1 MAMAEME
8 DVPLVS
14 EEKIPSNRRRLMMV
28 VGAITFLMAMTL
40 SITLG
45 YVYFHKQHF
54 RIRAGD
60 PSHTKV
66 GFPNQKDVQKLL
78 ELLQECHAFRQFS
91 WQVAPKNLFSSFR
104 MIPVI
109 SDTAQH
115 VPVWSWCSPVQ
126 ETYPDPQIV
135 FNELKSLNVDN
146 SDPENI
152 KFTPKDWCL
161 SCLGNLAILLHALGT
176 GFRYFQIAF
185 LGKTCWGFWNHTKSE
200 SWHESTWV
208 NTGVQSLGQFLV
220 PEEAVQRHTKITTT
234 PVSKTP
240 RPLWRALWC
249 HKEHSKMDSYASK
262 VTLLIAVILLRFICT
277 VPGSI

>member
-14 EEKIPSNRRRLMMV
+14 EEKIPSNRRRLV

-40 SITLG
+40 SVSLG

-60 PSHTKV
+60 PSHAKV

-78 ELLQECHAFRQFS
+78 ELLQERHAFLASRPFQSLFHHMFIIFASQF
-91 WQVAPKNLFSSFR
+91 LFPTLHMCRSG
-104 MIPVI
+104 PGAVL
-109 SDTAQH
+109 
-115 VPVWSWCSPVQ
+115 VPVQ

-135 FNELKSLNVDN
+135 FKELKSLNVDN

-161 SCLGNLAILLHALGT
+161 SCSSKLANLASCPGN
-176 GFRYFQIAF
+176 RFQILSDPISRQNLLGF
-185 LGKTCWGFWNHTKSE
+185 LE
-200 SWHESTWV
+200 SYRVRGMT
-208 NTGVQSLGQFLV
+208 
-220 PEEAVQRHTKITTT
+220 
-234 PVSKTP
+234 
-240 RPLWRALWC
+240 
-249 HKEHSKMDSYASK
+249 
-262 VTLLIAVILLRFICT
+262 
-277 VPGSI
+277 

>member
-40 SITLG
+40 SISLG

-66 GFPNQKDVQKLL
+66 NFPNQKDVQKLL
-78 ELLQECHAFRQFS
+78 ELLQESCHAFLLSKSPFS
-91 WQVAPKNLFSSFR
+91 HLFIFVHQYSCYFG
-104 MIPVI
+104 
-109 SDTAQH
+109 TAAQH
-115 VPVWSWCSPVQ
+115 VPFWSCCSPVQ

-135 FNELKSLNVDN
+135 FKELKSLNVDN

-152 KFTPKDWCL
+152 KFTPKDWKPSNVTQKSQQL
-161 SCLGNLAILLHALGT
+161 RSRRLQEFLPDQIDTPMDYDYFESLNLALCVIDGYQSALTIG
-176 GFRYFQIAF
+176 
-185 LGKTCWGFWNHTKSE
+185 
-200 SWHESTWV
+200 
-208 NTGVQSLGQFLV
+208 QSLL
-220 PEEAVQRHTKITTT
+220 
-234 PVSKTP
+234 
-240 RPLWRALWC
+240 
-249 HKEHSKMDSYASK
+249 
-262 VTLLIAVILLRFICT
+262 
-277 VPGSI
+277 

>member
-152 KFTPKDWCL
+152 KSHRKTGAL
-161 SCLGNLAILLHALGT
+161 VALGILPYYFMPWEQVSDT
-176 GFRYFQIAF
+176 FRSHFSAKPAGVSGIIQSQS
-185 LGKTCWGFWNHTKSE
+185 HDMSQ
-200 SWHESTWV
+200 HEST
-208 NTGVQSLGQFLV
+208 
-220 PEEAVQRHTKITTT
+220 
-234 PVSKTP
+234 PVSNLLANFLSLRKPSNVTQKSQQL
-240 RPLWRALWC
+240 RSRRLQGLCDGLCDVIKNIQRWIRM
-249 HKEHSKMDSYASK
+249 HSR
-262 VTLLIAVILLRFICT
+262 LLC
-277 VPGSI
+277 

>member
-91 WQVAPKNLFSSFR
+91 WQVALKNLFSSFLLFPPLHSMCQSGPGVR
-104 MIPVI
+104 LCRRPILIPRLF
-109 SDTAQH
+109 S
-115 VPVWSWCSPVQ
+115 
-126 ETYPDPQIV
+126 
-135 FNELKSLNVDN
+135 KS
-146 SDPENI
+146 
-152 KFTPKDWCL
+152 
-161 SCLGNLAILLHALGT
+161 
-176 GFRYFQIAF
+176 
-185 LGKTCWGFWNHTKSE
+185 
-200 SWHESTWV
+200 
-208 NTGVQSLGQFLV
+208 
-220 PEEAVQRHTKITTT
+220 
-234 PVSKTP
+234 
-240 RPLWRALWC
+240 
-249 HKEHSKMDSYASK
+249 
-262 VTLLIAVILLRFICT
+262 
-277 VPGSI
+277 